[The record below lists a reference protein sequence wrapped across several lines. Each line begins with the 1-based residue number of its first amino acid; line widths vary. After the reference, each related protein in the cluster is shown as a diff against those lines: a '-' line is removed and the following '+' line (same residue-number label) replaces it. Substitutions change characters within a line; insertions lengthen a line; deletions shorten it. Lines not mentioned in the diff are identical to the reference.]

1 MSKDRQIR
9 VIGKLRPE
17 PDLKKLARAVIELAK
32 QLAAEDERRQVERP
46 KPPRGS
52 P

>member
-9 VIGKLRPE
+9 VIGKVRAE

-32 QLAAEDERRQVERP
+32 QLAAKDQSLRSDDPGRTA
-46 KPPRGS
+46 
-52 P
+52 